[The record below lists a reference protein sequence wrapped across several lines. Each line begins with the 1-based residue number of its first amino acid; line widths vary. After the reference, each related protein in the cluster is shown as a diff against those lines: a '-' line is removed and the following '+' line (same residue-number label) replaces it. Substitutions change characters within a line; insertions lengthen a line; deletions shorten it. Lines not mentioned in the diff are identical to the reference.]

1 MGSMNVNFIS
11 EALHNLRNEF
21 VVRGKD
27 LRAVGGAVRDTLAGS
42 VIKDVDLCTDATPDE
57 QIKIYEEL
65 GLRFIPTGLEHGTV
79 SVVLD
84 GEVHEITS
92 LRVDVETDGRHAKV
106 EFTSDWEADL
116 GRRDLTINAM
126 ALTFDGVLID
136 PFGGAA
142 DLANGVVR
150 FVGNADA
157 RIKEDYLRILR
168 WFRFLGRYGNLDNLD
183 AATVESIKQN
193 VNGLKQISRERV
205 WSEVQRIV
213 AHDRGPALME
223 LMTQVGVANASGLHY
238 GFESPNGVPNAV
250 MRLEHAQQVTRNP
263 EVLMAAWLGWD
274 ENETSRLAHNWKWS
288 NVEREHASWI
298 AANMHAERDLRRL
311 IAIDGV
317 KREWVVELAALE
329 QRDGWEQNA
338 LAFWEFAP
346 FPVTGN
352 DLIASGVKPGMAMG
366 VMLRDLKEAWFRS
379 GYSASKEELMVNVKK
394 D

>member
-1 MGSMNVNFIS
+1 MNINFIS

-65 GLRFIPTGLEHGTV
+65 GLRFIPTGLDHGTV
-79 SVVLD
+79 SVVLN

-168 WFRFLGRYGNLDNLD
+168 WFRFLGRYGDMNKLDPD
-183 AATVESIKQN
+183 TVMKIR
-193 VNGLKQISRERV
+193 VNASGLSRISRERV

-213 AHDRGPALME
+213 AHTRGSELME
-223 LMTQVGVANASGLHY
+223 LMMNTGVGQEIDLHPVDHANAGHRLH
-238 GFESPNGVPNAV
+238 
-250 MRLEHAQQVTRNP
+250 MAQDVTSAP
-263 EVLMAAWLGWD
+263 EVLLAAWLGWSVPAV
-274 ENETSRLAHNWKWS
+274 NTVATRWKWS
-288 NVEREHASWI
+288 NAESEHAMWL
-298 AANMHAERDLRRL
+298 ANNFGENKDLRRL

-317 KREWVVELAALE
+317 KRDWVVELAALE

-352 DLIASGVKPGMAMG
+352 DLIAAGVKPGMAMG

-379 GYSASKEELMVNVKK
+379 GYSASKEELLANVKK